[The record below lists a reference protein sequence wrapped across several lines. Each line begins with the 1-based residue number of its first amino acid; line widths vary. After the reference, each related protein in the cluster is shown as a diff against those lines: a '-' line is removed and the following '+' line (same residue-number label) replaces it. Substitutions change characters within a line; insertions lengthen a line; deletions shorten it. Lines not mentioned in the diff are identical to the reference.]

1 MMGESAT
8 REREIRAGKAAR
20 RKAAHRK
27 IKERSIHGEKH
38 ENTVWVPHAET
49 LPEPAGPGVTRRVL
63 AYNKGLMCVE
73 NTFEK
78 GAVGALHSH
87 PHTQITYVVS
97 GRFRFTIGGEVRE
110 VTAGDTMLKTDG
122 IIHGCEAL
130 EPGVLLDIF
139 TPMREDFV

>member
-1 MMGESAT
+1 M
-8 REREIRAGKAAR
+8 
-20 RKAAHRK
+20 
-27 IKERSIHGEKH
+27 EKNH
-38 ENTVWVPHAET
+38 QDMPWVPHADIA
-49 LPEPAGPGVTRRVL
+49 PEPCGPGVQRRIL
-63 AYNKGLMCVE
+63 AYGRDAMCVE

-97 GRFRFTIGGEVRE
+97 GRFRFTIGDEVRE